1 MTVDDAVGLVQNCW
15 DELRRLQTQYPTE
28 PQTIAV
34 RAAAVVNRTI
44 TDIRHELLY
53 SRWRDVYERL
63 KLDPLCSG
71 VDRAVGEAGVANLLW
86 ELVDRREAL
95 GIESPLLVTR
105 SQYRSL
111 QTRRQRR
118 AS

>member
-1 MTVDDAVGLVQNCW
+1 MTIDDAVGIVQNCW

-28 PQTIAV
+28 PQTVAV
-34 RAAAVVNRTI
+34 KAAAAVNRTI
-44 TDIRHELLY
+44 TDIRHELLFQRY
-53 SRWRDVYERL
+53 REVYERL
-63 KLDPLCSG
+63 KLDPICSG
-71 VDRAVGEAGVANLLW
+71 IDRAIGEAGVAHLLW
-86 ELVDRREAL
+86 ECIDRREAL
-95 GIESPLLVTR
+95 GIEPPLRVTR